1 MASGYIAKHP
11 EKVSKVVLAEPGML
25 TDGQA
30 KIFADKFKIELTW
43 NVLKTLVTI
52 WFQSLHVNG
61 PDGQAGGDYFWHQL
75 ATSELDENPM
85 KFYFC
90 NGKVEPDKIPMWRVG
105 ALASKIIQ
113 QNGTGEDGE
122 LHIDL
127 VSGVENF
134 NNKVL
139 FLCGACDK
147 IIGAEYQK
155 EHMKYFQN
163 AEMVI
168 IENAGHYMISDQP
181 EKSVEAI
188 RNYFNE

>member
-1 MASGYIAKHP
+1 M
-11 EKVSKVVLAEPGML
+11 
-25 TDGQA
+25 
-30 KIFADKFKIELTW
+30 
-43 NVLKTLVTI
+43 
-52 WFQSLHVNG
+52 
-61 PDGQAGGDYFWHQL
+61 
-75 ATSELDENPM
+75 
-85 KFYFC
+85 
-90 NGKVEPDKIPMWRVG
+90 EPDKIPMWRVG
-105 ALASKIIQ
+105 ALASKTIQ